1 MKSPIIYIALLFGWW
16 SASCD
21 SYLETDNFGKVLPE
35 TTEDYASLIN
45 TWMFNVGDKYSGNP
59 PYYTFYDVLRMEAFT
74 DNLNASLSTGTSS
87 SYIPMY
93 VGAYMGSA
101 IYRFEAL
108 YEPIRD
114 ANIVLDNMEDDGS
127 ELWDKTV
134 AAARTLRGISYF
146 TLMREFC
153 EPYEASSAGETMG
166 VPIVDH
172 FDMNAA
178 PGRGDLQTTVNF
190 IVNDL
195 RKAVEM
201 NMNDE
206 AYPMTSDV
214 AEAFLARTYFWG
226 QEWQNAIETAQ
237 SVLEKYPLA
246 ESDEYE
252 AMIQSVPPL
261 ETLPQEVIFATWTQ
275 NSPTTMFNNIYSR
288 YSRYRPLALDLAAL
302 FEEKERDIRYELFFD
317 KEFLNTKRMNG
328 FVRSSEMCLIIAES
342 YAHLGDETNA
352 LRYLNML
359 REKRISDYQPLTA
372 DNLPSATTCGLV
384 TTDCTGAALT
394 PLMAA
399 ILNERRKELYMEC
412 DRWFELKRNGRPE
425 FWVGYNGVKYTTEQY
440 MYTWPLRNHDLI
452 ANPDLQQNPGYDQL

>member
-1 MKSPIIYIALLFGWW
+1 MNSTPLAPLRAPAVPLIVHDPYFSIWSFQDELTREWPHHWTGCGYGISGLLRIDGK
-16 SASCD
+16 CR
-21 SYLETDNFGKVLPE
+21 NFCGRNAFAPAMEQRSVEILP
-35 TTEDYASLIN
+35 TRT
-45 TWMFNVGDKYSGNP
+45 
-59 PYYTFYDVLRMEAFT
+59 
-74 DNLNASLSTGTSS
+74 
-87 SYIPMY
+87 
-93 VGAYMGSA
+93 

-127 ELWDKTV
+127 ELWNKTV
-134 AAARTLRGISYF
+134 AAARTLRGIAYF

-246 ESDEYE
+246 ENDEYE

-288 YSRYRPLALDLAAL
+288 YSRYRPLDLDLAAL